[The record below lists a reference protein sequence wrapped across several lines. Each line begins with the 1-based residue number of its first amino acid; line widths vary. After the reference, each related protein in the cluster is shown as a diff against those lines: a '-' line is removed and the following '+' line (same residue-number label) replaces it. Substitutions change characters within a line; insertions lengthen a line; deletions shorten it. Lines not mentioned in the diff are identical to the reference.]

1 MRLAGQA
8 RGMRCHM
15 EDFFFQKRRLIE
27 RGLLKTWP
35 RRGRSS
41 LWAEHHRTLR
51 TFLRIALR
59 LTGLQSRGEQ
69 NALTPIIRG
78 VRLGYDNLPEDFC
91 GFRILHLT
99 DLHADG
105 LTGFADVVS
114 ERIRDL
120 DVDLCVM
127 TGDYRFEVRGSCQR
141 VYPPM
146 ERILNSI
153 NARLGIVGI
162 LGNHDVSDE
171 VLELERMGVRML
183 INDALEVRHH
193 RDSVW
198 VIGVD
203 DPHYYGCDDLPGA
216 LRAVPSEA
224 FKILLVHTPEIIK
237 EAEAYGVDLYLCGH
251 THGGQICLP
260 LIGPI
265 IVHTNCPREYT
276 RGVWRYKNLQGYTS
290 AGVGASG
297 VPVRFFCPPEIGLI
311 ELYCARHYTDPP
323 MVTRDGRMASERKE
337 AADFQ
342 GLTAVHGVA
351 DSPEGLEHLVKG
363 DSALPRLGTRE
374 ISSVLGDS
382 SAMKPEET
390 PPTIQLPRKSHR
402 GISPI

>member
-1 MRLAGQA
+1 MR
-8 RGMRCHM
+8 RCHM
-15 EDFFFQKRRLIE
+15 EDFFFHKRRLIE

-35 RRGRSS
+35 RRGRGA
-41 LWAEHHRTLR
+41 LRAENHQTLR
-51 TFLRIALR
+51 TLLRVALR

-69 NALTPIIRG
+69 NALTPVIRD
-78 VRLGYDNLPEDFC
+78 VRLAYDNLPEGFC

-105 LTGFADVVS
+105 LLGFADVVS

-120 DVDLCVM
+120 EVDLCVM
-127 TGDYRFEVRGSCQR
+127 TGDYRFAVRGSCQR

-153 NARLGIVGI
+153 KARLGIVGI

-171 VLELERMGVRML
+171 IPELERIGVRML
-183 INDALEVRHH
+183 INEALEVRHR
-193 RDSVW
+193 RDNVW

-216 LRAVPSEA
+216 LRGVPSEA
-224 FKILLVHTPEIIK
+224 FKILLVHTPEIIR

-276 RGVWRYKNLQGYTS
+276 RGVWRYRNLQGYTS
-290 AGVGASG
+290 AGIGASG
-297 VPVRFFCPPEIGLI
+297 VPVRFLCPPEIGLI
-311 ELYCARHYTDPP
+311 ELYCTRHYADPP
-323 MVTRDGRMASERKE
+323 MNMCNGRMASEREK
-337 AADFQ
+337 
-342 GLTAVHGVA
+342 TAVFQRLSAVQGVA
-351 DSPEGLEHLVKG
+351 HSSAGLEHLVEG
-363 DSALPRLGTRE
+363 DNAP
-374 ISSVLGDS
+374 
-382 SAMKPEET
+382 
-390 PPTIQLPRKSHR
+390 
-402 GISPI
+402 